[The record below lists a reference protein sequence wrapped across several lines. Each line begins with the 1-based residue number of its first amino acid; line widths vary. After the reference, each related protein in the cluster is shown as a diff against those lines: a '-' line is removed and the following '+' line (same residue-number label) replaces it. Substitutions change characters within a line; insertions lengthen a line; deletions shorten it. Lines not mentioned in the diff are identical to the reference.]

1 MRRFRLAPL
10 AALNLLLVAL
20 ILAVGLPGMFADA
33 VRLPSEV
40 TIHELQM
47 GQPVAQAADES
58 AIGRLNWAATTS
70 NAAHA
75 DLALAMLA
83 DATDPNSTEYRVA
96 GDHAARQLRL
106 YLAAAPDDSRAW
118 ANLALAE
125 MRRGTG
131 GAAVVPFKMS
141 VELAPSSAVD
151 LAWRCGFGLDLYPLL
166 DDDGKAMLA
175 RQFRLAMD
183 DGLDTSISEQVA
195 RTVWEHN
202 AIPLVWGFVADD
214 PATAQRFTSM
224 LARIK

>member
-1 MRRFRLAPL
+1 MRVRLSPL
-10 AALNLLLVAL
+10 ATLNFSLVVL
-20 ILAVGLPGMFADA
+20 ILAVGLPGLFADA
-33 VRLPSEV
+33 VRLPSEI
-40 TIHELQM
+40 TIHELQT
-47 GQPVAQAADES
+47 GQPVAQDNDEAAM
-58 AIGRLNWAATTS
+58 GRLGLAAATS
-70 NAAHA
+70 NAARA

-83 DATDPNSTEYRVA
+83 SATDPDTSEYRAA
-96 GDHAARQLRL
+96 GDHASRQLRA
-106 YLAAAPDDSRAW
+106 YLAASPDDARAW

-141 VELAPSSAVD
+141 VELAPYSAVD
-151 LAWRCGFGLDLYPLL
+151 LAWRCGFGLDLYPAL

-183 DGLDTSISEQVA
+183 DELDTSISEKVA
-195 RTVWEHN
+195 REVWEHN

-214 PATAQRFTSM
+214 PATSQRFTSM

>member
-1 MRRFRLAPL
+1 MPPRVAPL
-10 AALNLLLVAL
+10 AAFNLILVAL

-40 TIHELQM
+40 TIHELRI
-47 GQPVAQAADES
+47 GQPVAEGADEM
-58 AIGRLNWAATTS
+58 AMGRLGWAAITS
-70 NAAHA
+70 NSARA

-83 DATDPNSTEYRVA
+83 DATDPETTEYRAA
-96 GDHAARQLRL
+96 GDHAARQLRA

-141 VELAPSSAVD
+141 VELAPESAVD
-151 LAWRCGFGLDLYPLL
+151 LVWRCGFGLDLYPLL
-166 DDDGKAMLA
+166 DDDGKAMVA

-202 AIPLVWGFVADD
+202 AIPLVWSFVAFD
-214 PATAQRFTSM
+214 PATAQRFTGM

>member
-1 MRRFRLAPL
+1 MRFRLAPL

-47 GQPVAQAADES
+47 GQLVAQAADES
-58 AIGRLNWAATTS
+58 AIARLGWAAAMS

-83 DATDPNSTEYRVA
+83 DATDPDSIDYRVA
-96 GDHAARQLRL
+96 GDHAARELRT

-131 GAAVVPFKMS
+131 GAAAVPFKMS

-151 LAWRCGFGLDLYPLL
+151 LVWRCGFGLDLYPAL

-175 RQFRLAMD
+175 RQFRMAMED
-183 DGLDTSISEQVA
+183 QPDTTISEKVA
-195 RTVWEHN
+195 HTAWEHS

>member
-1 MRRFRLAPL
+1 MRFRPSPL
-10 AALNLLLVAL
+10 AALNLAFIVL
-20 ILAVGLPGMFADA
+20 ILTVGLPVLFADA

-40 TIHELQM
+40 TIHELQT
-47 GQPVAQAADES
+47 GQAVAQENDEA
-58 AIGRLNWAATTS
+58 AIGRLQLAAKAS

-83 DATDPNSTEYRVA
+83 SATDPDMAEYRVA
-96 GDHAARQLRL
+96 GDHASRELRA
-106 YLAAAPDDSRAW
+106 YLAAAPGDARAW

-141 VELAPSSAVD
+141 IELAPYSAVD
-151 LAWRCGFGLDLYPLL
+151 LAWRCGFGLDLYPAL
-166 DDDGKAMLA
+166 DEEGKAMLA

-183 DGLDTSISEQVA
+183 DGLQPEISEHVA
-195 RTVWEHN
+195 RTVWEHS
-202 AIPLVWGFVADD
+202 AIPLVRGFVADD
-214 PATAQRFTSM
+214 PDAAQRFTSM